1 MELSDEESSDNSQ
14 GMKISDDE
22 SSIWYQDSRIL
33 QLFKRENEEKPVE
46 MSHEEAVRALGFDR
60 ISNLPNPLIH
70 HIMSFL
76 PAKDATRMGILS
88 KKWESLWL
96 TFPIFEFDEAWH
108 HSRGTQTHTQ
118 VFLEHMQQ
126 SFSRRDSSHIQKLR
140 IHTTSLLE
148 DGLDQHITAC
158 ITSALEGKVQEV
170 HLTLVSR
177 FNRETETF
185 DGYIL
190 PKIIFSSGSSLVT
203 LILED
208 CRCGAYDVV
217 SFPSLKNLFMRS
229 VHVSDRMLRN
239 MISSSPQIH
248 TVKLETCTGFDTLRV
263 YNPKLRCLV
272 VIRCKEIKA
281 LEIGAQSLN
290 YFKYNG
296 VYKLVNEDDGSF
308 PTVSLC
314 EISNSKVSNAKG
326 LFSLET
332 LVLSFVKITFG
343 RFFYMLSR
351 FPNLET
357 MKLVNS
363 TFGEMPSVLL
373 EKLKRFEV
381 ENCEFKGLLEM
392 NAPNL
397 ETLILTEGYRRC
409 LLRLFGG
416 TFFATLRT
424 LSLVGYSGLI
434 DDSLWGLLSNCLL
447 ENLNLKSCNNFK
459 HIKVISSTMKSL
471 VVDSCFY
478 VEDGE
483 IEAPKLV
490 CFQYIGLL
498 IEISPIISSSDLV
511 AELHFQKPRNQIDD
525 PDLITKFKTLLRN
538 FEQAKSLTIISQS
551 TKYVIIPEE
560 EGKFPPLCFLRH
572 LKVKT
577 KRIDTSFLNLLFGV
591 LRISFCRETLF
602 ISVGDITIDL
612 KFELIP
618 EAEEIDFVFC
628 EWGIHECISNHLIEA
643 KITNF
648 DGNSN
653 QIMEMLAYLLTRA
666 QLLKNVTISLTEEL
680 PTKAPFNCPE
690 VMIRRI
696 MSYPKASKTAQ
707 ISFE

>member
-1 MELSDEESSDNSQ
+1 
-14 GMKISDDE
+14 
-22 SSIWYQDSRIL
+22 
-33 QLFKRENEEKPVE
+33 
-46 MSHEEAVRALGFDR
+46 
-60 ISNLPNPLIH
+60 
-70 HIMSFL
+70 
-76 PAKDATRMGILS
+76 
-88 KKWESLWL
+88 
-96 TFPIFEFDEAWH
+96 
-108 HSRGTQTHTQ
+108 
-118 VFLEHMQQ
+118 MQQ

-229 VHVSDRMLRN
+229 VHVSDRMLRT

-381 ENCEFKGLLEM
+381 ENCEFKGLLEI

-483 IEAPKLV
+483 IEAPKL
-490 CFQYIGLL
+490 
-498 IEISPIISSSDLV
+498 
-511 AELHFQKPRNQIDD
+511 KPRNQIDD
-525 PDLITKFKTLLRN
+525 PELITKFKTLLRN

-551 TKYVIIPEE
+551 TKHVIIPEE

-612 KFELIP
+612 KKRKKLISYS
-618 EAEEIDFVFC
+618 V